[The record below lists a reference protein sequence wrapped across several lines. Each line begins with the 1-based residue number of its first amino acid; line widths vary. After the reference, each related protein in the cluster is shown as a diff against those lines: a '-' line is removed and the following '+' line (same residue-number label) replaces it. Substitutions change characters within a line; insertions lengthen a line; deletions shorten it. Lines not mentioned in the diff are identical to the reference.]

1 MSRRTKLLLL
11 FGPAAVVI
19 PAAFA
24 YAIVDHYLGPFGTR
38 HAW

>member
-11 FGPAAVVI
+11 FGPAAVGI
-19 PAAFA
+19 PAAIA
-24 YAIVDHYLGPFGTR
+24 YAFADHFLGPFGAR